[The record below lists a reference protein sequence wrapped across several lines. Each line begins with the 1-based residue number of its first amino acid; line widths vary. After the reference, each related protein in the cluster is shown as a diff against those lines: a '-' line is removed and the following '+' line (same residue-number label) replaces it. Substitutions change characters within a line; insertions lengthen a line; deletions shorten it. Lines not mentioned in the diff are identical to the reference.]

1 MNPSRWSPFAV
12 RCALHTAI
20 DYYEVLRLDIIPSD
34 AAVPVLTNRTDDASS
49 PVPLICLSLDLGA
62 ICTPEVLA

>member
-1 MNPSRWSPFAV
+1 M

-20 DYYEVLRLDIIPSD
+20 DYYEVLRPSLTASD
-34 AAVPVLTNRTDDASS
+34 AAVPVLTIRTDEAGS

-62 ICTPEVLA
+62 IYTPEVLA